1 LTLPVKGFDAAM
13 EKEQGIFMGIS
24 KGRWHDRAEFV
35 KGNVTIHQ
43 IIGFKKGKTKNDFE
57 IINAT

>member
-1 LTLPVKGFDAAM
+1 M

-24 KGRWHDRAEFV
+24 KGRWHDCAEFV